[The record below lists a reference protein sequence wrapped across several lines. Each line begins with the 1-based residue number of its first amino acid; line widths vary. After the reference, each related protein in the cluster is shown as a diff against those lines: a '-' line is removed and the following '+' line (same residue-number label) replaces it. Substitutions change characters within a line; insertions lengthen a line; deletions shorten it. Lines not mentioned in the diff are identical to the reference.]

1 MEEVVVIVGA
11 GPSGLAT
18 FACLKQLNIP
28 SIILEREDCHASL
41 WKKRAYDRLKL
52 HLAKQFCSLPHMPYP
67 PNTPTFV
74 PRAKFVEYI
83 DSYVEKFDIN
93 PKCNRSVESAVYDDH
108 EAKWKIEVKN
118 LVTGEPEHYVAT
130 FLVVATGENSKG
142 FIPKIPGIE
151 SFAGDILHSSEFK
164 SGKEYNGKK
173 VLVVGCGNS
182 GMEIAYDLSNH
193 GASTSIVIRSPFH
206 IVTKEM
212 IWLGMNLL
220 NYLPLWLVD
229 SITLAL
235 ARLAYGNLD
244 KYGIHRPSG
253 GPFELKVKLGRSPVI
268 DVGTVAKIKQGIIK
282 VFPEIMKIEKDSI
295 QFNNGDTEQFDALVF
310 ATGYQSTAN
319 NWLKD
324 FNYILG
330 KDGMPKNKFPSHWKG
345 TNAVYCTGLSR
356 RGLAGVSAD
365 AQKVANDI
373 AMIFKAEKRHN

>member
-28 SIILEREDCHASL
+28 SIILEREDCYASL

-93 PKCNRSVESAVYDDH
+93 PKCNRSVESA
-108 EAKWKIEVKN
+108 KLRILLN
-118 LVTGEPEHYVAT
+118 THYVAK

-142 FIPKIPGIE
+142 FIPKIPGLE
-151 SFAGDILHSSEFK
+151 SFPGNILHSSEFK
-164 SGKEYNGKK
+164 SGKEYDGKK

-193 GASTSIVIRSPFH
+193 GASTSIVIRSHFH

-220 NYLPLWLVD
+220 SYLPLWLVD

-235 ARLAYGNLD
+235 ARLANGNLE
-244 KYGIHRPSG
+244 KYGIHRPIG

-268 DVGTVAKIKQGIIK
+268 DVGTVGRIKQGNIK
-282 VFPEIMKIEKDSI
+282 
-295 QFNNGDTEQFDALVF
+295 
-310 ATGYQSTAN
+310 
-319 NWLKD
+319 
-324 FNYILG
+324 
-330 KDGMPKNKFPSHWKG
+330 
-345 TNAVYCTGLSR
+345 
-356 RGLAGVSAD
+356 
-365 AQKVANDI
+365 
-373 AMIFKAEKRHN
+373 

>member
-28 SIILEREDCHASL
+28 SIILEREDCYASL

-93 PKCNRSVESAVYDDH
+93 PNNRSVESAVFDHH

-118 LVTGEPEHYVAT
+118 LVTGELRT
-130 FLVVATGENSKG
+130 LCSNSLVVATVKIAKG
-142 FIPKIPGIE
+142 LFQNP
-151 SFAGDILHSSEFK
+151 
-164 SGKEYNGKK
+164 SGLEIQIARNMMGRKFELLVGKF
-173 VLVVGCGNS
+173 

-193 GASTSIVIRSPFH
+193 GASTSIVIRSHFH

-220 NYLPLWLVD
+220 SYLPLWLVD

-235 ARLAYGNLD
+235 ARLAYGNLE
-244 KYGIHRPSG
+244 KYGIHRPIG

-268 DVGTVAKIKQGIIK
+268 DVGTVGRIKQGNIK
-282 VFPEIMKIEKDSI
+282 VFPEIMKIEKNSI
-295 QFNNGDTEQFDALVF
+295 IKFNNG
-310 ATGYQSTAN
+310 
-319 NWLKD
+319 
-324 FNYILG
+324 
-330 KDGMPKNKFPSHWKG
+330 
-345 TNAVYCTGLSR
+345 
-356 RGLAGVSAD
+356 
-365 AQKVANDI
+365 
-373 AMIFKAEKRHN
+373 